1 MSGRRLVDPG
11 TMSHPAGLSTDSF
24 ELNPAPV
31 SPPSAH
37 DDQWSDAHD
46 TVETDGERDAIEEV
60 EENADEDLTVVQ
72 APKLDTDKTETHE
85 IDTPS
90 PTTNLNHTLQERSS
104 EADATSVHSMPIVQV
119 TEPTSPTL
127 PATPHSVHSHR
138 SSTTAPSHNSL
149 AAPGSSNND
158 RRRRYRNTLDV
169 SAVYCHMY
177 GTV

>member
-1 MSGRRLVDPG
+1 
-11 TMSHPAGLSTDSF
+11 MSHPAGLSTDSF

-90 PTTNLNHTLQERSS
+90 PTNLISTNAQERGS
-104 EADATSVHSMPIVQV
+104 EADAMSVHSMPVVQV

-127 PATPHSVHSHR
+127 PATPRSVHSHQ
-138 SSTTAPSHNSL
+138 SSTTAPTTTSL
-149 AAPGSSNND
+149 APPSSASNE
-158 RRRRYRNTLDV
+158 RRRRVRNTLDV
-169 SAVYCHMY
+169 STDLVSLTD
-177 GTV
+177 GVNV